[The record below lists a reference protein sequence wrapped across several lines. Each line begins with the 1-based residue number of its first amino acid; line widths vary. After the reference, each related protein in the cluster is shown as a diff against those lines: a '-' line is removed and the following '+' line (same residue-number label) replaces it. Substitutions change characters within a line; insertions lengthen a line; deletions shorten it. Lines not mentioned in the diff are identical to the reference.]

1 MLEVGEMEKGA
12 ANMVAKIRKSFFKW
26 PLVFL
31 FGLAGFS
38 SLIACG
44 WAINEGFKGLKQ
56 TFGLF

>member
-1 MLEVGEMEKGA
+1 MVEVEKIEKK
-12 ANMVAKIRKSFFKW
+12 VAHEVEKIRKSFLKW

-44 WAINEGFKGLKQ
+44 WAINEGLRGLKQ
-56 TFGLF
+56 TFGL